1 MALVSLLQAF
11 CQKWA
16 CKMVISYKKCATKFK
31 EDDHKSVNLQYN
43 TLGCLDDG
51 TNESSAK
58 RLMFQV
64 LYLFH
69 DFLQNYLQKSF
80 QFIFLFFFNEITK
93 IELN

>member
-51 TNESSAK
+51 TNESLTK

-64 LYLFH
+64 L
-69 DFLQNYLQKSF
+69 
-80 QFIFLFFFNEITK
+80 FFFMISCRILCKNTFNLFVYFLKK
-93 IELN
+93 IQK